1 MIDGLHTESWLAHH
15 NIWLSNLT
23 QLLRKGPSV
32 GLHVLLTAPD
42 LTSNDMLHPIYSA
55 FGTKIISRAIAE
67 DHTHQ
72 IAGFHPSLL
81 PFVDAILIEDGMLQ
95 AIELPVA
102 TPGNAHTMQK
112 YWRKVAEERVQSAHL
127 YSMGIKSGLTT
138 LFQKLQK
145 EDKPPSPPVPQ
156 PPSLEA
162 LAHAATVLSSDH
174 PTQPLSE
181 QTVTAVIDDEI
192 IRESAEKQKA
202 KQETTSVHSIVVE
215 TESITSKTA
224 TLVSDD
230 VSIRIESIR
239 RAHALA
245 SYLGWLGRGPL
256 MDVLGMS
263 LQEAEI
269 VIAILQARQILERS
283 DTPTPRLRSSHQR

>member
-1 MIDGLHTESWLAHH
+1 
-15 NIWLSNLT
+15 
-23 QLLRKGPSV
+23 
-32 GLHVLLTAPD
+32 
-42 LTSNDMLHPIYSA
+42 
-55 FGTKIISRAIAE
+55 
-67 DHTHQ
+67 
-72 IAGFHPSLL
+72 
-81 PFVDAILIEDGMLQ
+81 
-95 AIELPVA
+95 
-102 TPGNAHTMQK
+102 MQK

-181 QTVTAVIDDEI
+181 QTITAVIDDEI

-283 DTPTPRLRSSHQR
+283 DTPTPRLRSSNQR